1 MAKAATDITALLVS
15 CTDDGWEVV
24 EWYGDESIADEIF
37 DTKAEALKAA
47 RRIFNDNP
55 SVRTLEATTARSFGA
70 DRTVIRSRRPVL
82 LTNLIG
88 I

>member
-1 MAKAATDITALLVS
+1 MTETVTDITALLVY

-37 DTKAEALKAA
+37 DTKAEAIKAA
-47 RRIFNDNP
+47 RRVFNDNP
-55 SVRTLEATTARSFGA
+55 SVRTLETTTARSFGA
-70 DRTVIRSRRPVL
+70 DRTVIRSRPAL